1 LDAYLQAGRGEGR
14 GEGEEISTGYTH
26 VSNKD
31 LMRIK
36 NPLDQILQKEG
47 GRNP

>member
-1 LDAYLQAGRGEGR
+1 M
-14 GEGEEISTGYTH
+14 GEGEGGGAEVRIRTPPKLYTH
-26 VSNKD
+26 ASNKD

-47 GRNP
+47 CGNP